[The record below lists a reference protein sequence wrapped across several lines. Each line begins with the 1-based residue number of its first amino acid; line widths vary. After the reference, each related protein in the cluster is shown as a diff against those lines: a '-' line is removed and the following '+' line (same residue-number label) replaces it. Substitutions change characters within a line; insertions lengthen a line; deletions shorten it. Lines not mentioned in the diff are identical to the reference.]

1 MLKSLIKY
9 IENKP
14 LVGVKR
20 RSRHRGTLDPCL
32 RPIGPRARRESLD
45 PLLQLNW
52 RRPSFVKYRFVCLW
66 NVSVIFFLLSGVTLT
81 GCESVRYYN
90 HLISGQIKIINK
102 NEPIH
107 QLLENPHASET
118 LKAQLQLVLDIRTFA
133 KNELCLPV
141 KNQYLSFADLQRPFA
156 AWNVYATPEFSFT
169 PKTWCYPVVGCTA
182 YRGYFSEEDAR
193 DYSDKL
199 KKQGYDVFM
208 GGVAAY
214 STLGWFDDPVLSTFV
229 YRSHVKLAALI
240 FHELA
245 HQLLYVEDD
254 TTFNESFATAVE
266 QEGLRRWLATKN
278 DLNALTDYQI
288 DYQRRRQFIQVVM
301 KYRKQLESLYAEDL
315 PTFTK
320 RDAKARVFDGLRD
333 EYRLLKQEWEGY
345 PGYDLWFSQPLNNA
359 QMISVST
366 YYDLVPE
373 FLRLLQHTE
382 YNLEMFYKEC
392 QNLAR
397 QTKEERRARLE
408 EYSRPKGAETK

>member
-1 MLKSLIKY
+1 MLKSLIKS
-9 IENKP
+9 IKNKP

-20 RSRHRGTLDPCL
+20 RSLHRGTFAPCL
-32 RPIGPRARRESLD
+32 RPIGPSARRESLD
-45 PLLQLNW
+45 PLLQVNW
-52 RRPSFVKYRFVCLW
+52 RRPSFVKYRPVCFRFA
-66 NVSVIFFLLSGVTLT
+66 SVVLIILSGVALT
-81 GCESVRYYN
+81 GCESIRYYN
-90 HLISGQIKIINK
+90 HLVAGQLDIFNKKESIKKILD
-102 NEPIH
+102 EPH
-107 QLLENPHASET
+107 VSEK
-118 LKAQLQLVLDIRTFA
+118 LKAQLQLVLDIREFA
-133 KNELCLPV
+133 KNELCLPM

-193 DYSDKL
+193 EYSDTL

-266 QEGLRRWLATKN
+266 QEGLRRWLTTKN
-278 DLNALTDYQI
+278 DSNALMDYQI

-315 PTFTK
+315 PTLAK
-320 RDAKARVFDGLRD
+320 RDAKAGVFDGLRD
-333 EYRLLKQEWEGY
+333 EYRLLKQQWEGY
-345 PGYDLWFSQPLNNA
+345 SGYDLWFSKPLNNA

-392 QNLAR
+392 QNLAQ

-408 EYSRPKGAETK
+408 EYSHPKRARTK